1 MPDLLEKVTSLAKR
15 RGFIFPSSE
24 IYGGFRSAYDY
35 GPQGA
40 ALKWNLK
47 REWIQEMVVKRADI
61 VGLDA
66 AILMSPKVWEA
77 SGHTTAGFADELAEC
92 PQCHKRWRYDHVKGA
107 CPDDKAKLG
116 APKKF
121 NLLVRTFLGPVEDES
136 ALTYFR
142 PETAQGIY
150 VNFENVTATQRV
162 KLPFGIAQIGKAFRN
177 EITPGPFTY
186 RMREFEQMEMQ
197 WFCKPDS
204 ADEWFT
210 YWKQERMHW
219 YVEVLGISPAH
230 RRFPPHAKEE
240 LAHYAKTA
248 VDIEY
253 EYPWGWVELEGI
265 HNRGDFDLTNH
276 AKCSGKDISY
286 FDEAI
291 NERVIPYI
299 IETSGGV
306 DRAILVLLLEHY
318 KEEEVK
324 SEKRVVL
331 RFPRW
336 LAPLPAAVLPIVKN
350 NNLVVAKAHEVE
362 QVLRAADFQ
371 VFYDEVGSIG
381 RRYRRLD
388 EIGTPFAITI
398 DFDTLEQNTVTVRD
412 RDSMQQERIAIPNL
426 VSYIHEQLRKPI

>member
-230 RRFPPHAKEE
+230 LRFHPHAKEE

-253 EYPWGWVELEGI
+253 EYPWGWGELEGI